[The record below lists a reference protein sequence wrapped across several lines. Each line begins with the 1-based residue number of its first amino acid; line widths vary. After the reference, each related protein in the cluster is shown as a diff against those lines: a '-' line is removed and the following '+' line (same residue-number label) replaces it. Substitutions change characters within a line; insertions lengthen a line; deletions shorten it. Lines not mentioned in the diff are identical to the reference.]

1 MTKTKTRAART
12 QVLIVDD
19 HPAVREGLAL
29 RIARQPD
36 LEVCGEAADVA
47 EALRALAANKPD
59 VVVIDIALK
68 AGNGID
74 LIKRIKSRDESVR
87 MLVCSMYGE
96 NLYAE
101 RALRAGALGYITKE
115 EATDQIIQAIRHV
128 RDGKVYLS
136 KQMTDRMLQRAVSNT
151 ETSLARPA
159 VEDLSDRELEV
170 FRLVGH
176 GLDVRGI
183 GENMH
188 VSPKTVETY
197 IARIRKKLNLES
209 GRALIQ
215 QAVQWVSDTGDANPT
230 GTKSANSFGLAERLG
245 IEFSVVRQIRCNPR
259 QRNPLH
265 NLLLL

>member
-1 MTKTKTRAART
+1 MTKSKTRRAKT
-12 QVLIVDD
+12 KVLIVDD

-36 LEVCGEAADVA
+36 LEVCGEAADVP
-47 EALRALAANKPD
+47 EALRELTAHKPD

-68 AGNGID
+68 TGNGID

-115 EATDQIIQAIRHV
+115 EATHQIVQAIRLV
-128 RDGKVYLS
+128 REGKVYLS
-136 KQMTDRMLQRAVSNT
+136 KQMTDRMLQRAVQSA
-151 ETSLARPA
+151 ESPLARPA
-159 VEDLSDRELEV
+159 VEELSDRELEV

-176 GLDVRGI
+176 GLDVRKI
-183 GENMH
+183 GEQMH

-215 QAVQWVSDTGDANPT
+215 QAVQWVGETGDSNPARAQA
-230 GTKSANSFGLAERLG
+230 G
-245 IEFSVVRQIRCNPR
+245 Q
-259 QRNPLH
+259 
-265 NLLLL
+265 